1 MTIDKQAL
9 REVTEKAG
17 KDRWQAR
24 KINGDFFVIR
34 HGSYKKQSGI
44 TSYQPVVEV
53 DHKPVRDFI
62 AMANPAAVLAL
73 LDENIQLRREK
84 DATEAVALALRDDMR
99 QAREQLKAAEHAA
112 AVDHEAACSLA
123 EENEELK
130 RKLETAEKQLVE
142 LSGAANVNNQ
152 WKPEVCPVTG
162 RQFFMWIEHP
172 ALGYVPTYGGPF
184 DSYTIPTRGSDGEF
198 SCERYDHD
206 SGGWREGEYIGLCL
220 TDDDEQC
227 RVHEL
232 EQHIAELESK
242 NGYLRTIAHEQNE
255 LAIRA
260 NLDSINDAAEM
271 DGLQKRIAELE
282 AREILLPERSSM
294 LHRTDFHEDYHTVM
308 AYKVSDVIAAIHA
321 AGIKVKWEE

>member
-1 MTIDKQAL
+1 MTALNKQAL
-9 REVTEKAG
+9 R
-17 KDRWQAR
+17 
-24 KINGDFFVIR
+24 
-34 HGSYKKQSGI
+34 
-44 TSYQPVVEV
+44 
-53 DHKPVRDFI
+53 
-62 AMANPAAVLAL
+62 
-73 LDENIQLRREK
+73 
-84 DATEAVALALRDDMR
+84 
-99 QAREQLKAAEHAA
+99 
-112 AVDHEAACSLA
+112 EAACSLA

-142 LSGAANVNNQ
+142 LSRAANVNNQ

-206 SGGWREGEYIGLCL
+206 SGGWREGEYIGLYL

-227 RVHEL
+227 RVHEF

-242 NGYLRTIAHEQNE
+242 NSNLRAIAHEQNE

-260 NLDSINDAAEM
+260 NLDSINDAVEM
-271 DGLQKRIAELE
+271 DRLYKRTAELE
-282 AREILLPERSSM
+282 AR
-294 LHRTDFHEDYHTVM
+294 TVI
-308 AYKVSDVIAAIHA
+308 VSDPFYPDGDTDYPLAVNVSAVKAACA
-321 AGIKVKWEE
+321 CAGIRCVIEGISDE

>member
-1 MTIDKQAL
+1 MTTDKQAL
-9 REVTEKAG
+9 REAAEKAG
-17 KDRWQAR
+17 KDEWQAK
-24 KINGDFFVIR
+24 KINGDFYVIR
-34 HGSYKKQSGI
+34 SGSYKKQYGI
-44 TSYQPVVEV
+44 TLYQSVAEI
-53 DHKPVRDFI
+53 DDKAVRDFV

-99 QAREQLKAAEHAA
+99 QAREQLKAAVHAA

-130 RKLETAEKQLVE
+130 CKLETAGKQLVE
-142 LSGAANVNNQ
+142 LSIAANVNNQ
-152 WKPEVCPVTG
+152 WKPDVCPVTG

-198 SCERYDHD
+198 SRERYDHD
-206 SGGWREGEYIGLCL
+206 FGGWREGECTGLYL
-220 TDDDEQC
+220 TDDDELC

-242 NGYLRTIAHEQNE
+242 NSNLQTIAHEQNE

-260 NLDSINDAAEM
+260 NLDSINDTVEM
-271 DGLQKRIAELE
+271 DRLHKRIADLE
-282 AREILLPERSSM
+282 TRTVIVTDPFYPDGDTCYPLAVNVSAVRAACAR
-294 LHRTDFHEDYHTVM
+294 
-308 AYKVSDVIAAIHA
+308 
-321 AGIKVKWEE
+321 AGIRCVIEGTGDE

>member
-1 MTIDKQAL
+1 MTTDKQAL
-9 REVTEKAG
+9 REVAEKAG
-17 KDRWQAR
+17 KDKWQAR

-34 HGSYKKQSGI
+34 HGSYEKQSGI
-44 TSYQPVVEV
+44 TSYQPVAEI
-53 DHKPVRDFI
+53 DDKAVRDFV
-62 AMANPAAVLAL
+62 AMANPAAVLVL

-84 DATEAVALALRDDMR
+84 DVTEAVLSAMRDDMR
-99 QAREQLKAAEHAA
+99 QAREQLKAAEHTA
-112 AVDHEAACSLA
+112 AVDHEAACSLV

-130 RKLETAEKQLVE
+130 SKLETAEKQIVE
-142 LSGAANVNNQ
+142 LSSAANVNNQ
-152 WKPEVCPVTG
+152 WKPGVCPVTG

-184 DSYTIPTRGSDGEF
+184 DSYTIPSRDSDGEF

-206 SGGWREGEYIGLCL
+206 FGGWREGECIGVYL

-242 NGYLRTIAHEQNE
+242 NGNLRTIAHEQNE

-282 AREILLPERSSM
+282 AR
-294 LHRTDFHEDYHTVM
+294 TVI
-308 AYKVSDVIAAIHA
+308 VSDPFYPDGDTGYPLAVNVSAVKAACA
-321 AGIKVKWEE
+321 CAGIRCVIEDISDE

>member
-1 MTIDKQAL
+1 MTTDKQAL
-9 REVTEKAG
+9 REVAEKAG
-17 KDRWQAR
+17 KDKWQAR

-34 HGSYKKQSGI
+34 HGSYEKQSGI
-44 TSYQPVVEV
+44 TSYQPVAEI
-53 DHKPVRDFI
+53 DDKAVRDFV

-73 LDENIQLRREK
+73 LDENIQLWREK
-84 DATEAVALALRDDMR
+84 DATEAVLSAMRDDMR
-99 QAREQLKAAEHAA
+99 QTREQLKAAEHTA
-112 AVDHEAACSLA
+112 AVDHEAACSLV

-130 RKLETAEKQLVE
+130 RKLETAEKQIVE
-142 LSGAANVNNQ
+142 LSRAANVNNQ

-184 DSYTIPTRGSDGEF
+184 DSYTIPTRDSDGEF

-206 SGGWREGEYIGLCL
+206 FGGWREGECIGLYL

-242 NGYLRTIAHEQNE
+242 NGNLRTIAHEQNE

-260 NLDSINDAAEM
+260 NLDSNNDAVEM
-271 DGLQKRIAELE
+271 DRLHKRIAELE
-282 AREILLPERSSM
+282 AREILLPGRISM

-308 AYKVSDVIAAIHA
+308 AYKVSDAIAAIRA
-321 AGIKVKWEE
+321 AGIKVKGE

>member
-1 MTIDKQAL
+1 MTTDKQAL
-9 REVTEKAG
+9 REAAEKAG
-17 KDRWQAR
+17 KDEWQAK
-24 KINGDFFVIR
+24 KINGDFYVIR
-34 HGSYKKQSGI
+34 SGSYKKQYGI
-44 TSYQPVVEV
+44 TLYQSVAEI
-53 DHKPVRDFI
+53 DDKAVRDFV

-99 QAREQLKAAEHAA
+99 QAREQLKAAVHAA

-130 RKLETAEKQLVE
+130 CKLETAGKQLVE
-142 LSGAANVNNQ
+142 LSIAANVNNQ

-172 ALGYVPTYGGPF
+172 VQGYVPTYGGPF
-184 DSYTIPTRGSDGEF
+184 DSYTIPTRDSDGEF

-206 SGGWREGEYIGLCL
+206 FGGWREGECTGLYL
-220 TDDDEQC
+220 TDDDELC
-227 RVHEL
+227 RVCEL
-232 EQHIAELESK
+232 EQRLAELERK
-242 NGYLRTIAHEQNE
+242 NSNLRTIAHEQNE

-271 DGLQKRIAELE
+271 DRLHKRIAELE
-282 AREILLPERSSM
+282 AR
-294 LHRTDFHEDYHTVM
+294 TVI
-308 AYKVSDVIAAIHA
+308 VSDPFYPDGDTDYPLAVNVSAVKAACA
-321 AGIKVKWEE
+321 CAGIRCVIEDISDE

>member
-1 MTIDKQAL
+1 MTTDKQAL
-9 REVTEKAG
+9 REVAEKAG
-17 KDRWQAR
+17 KDKWQAR

-34 HGSYKKQSGI
+34 HGSYEKQSGI
-44 TSYQPVVEV
+44 TSYQPVAEI
-53 DHKPVRDFI
+53 DDKAVRDFV

-73 LDENIQLRREK
+73 LDENIQLWREK
-84 DATEAVALALRDDMR
+84 DATEAVLSAMRDDMR
-99 QAREQLKAAEHAA
+99 QTREQLKAAEHTA
-112 AVDHEAACSLA
+112 AVDHEAACSLV

-130 RKLETAEKQLVE
+130 RKLETAEKQIVV
-142 LSGAANVNNQ
+142 LSSAANVNNQ

-184 DSYTIPTRGSDGEF
+184 DSYTIPTRDNDGEF

-206 SGGWREGEYIGLCL
+206 FGGWREGECIGVYL

-242 NGYLRTIAHEQNE
+242 NGNLRTIAHEQNE

-294 LHRTDFHEDYHTVM
+294 LHRTDFHEDYHTVI
-308 AYKVSDVIAAIHA
+308 AYKVSDAIAAIRA
-321 AGIKVKWEE
+321 AGIKVKGE